1 MVSVVAAAVIDRA
14 EERWRTIR
22 LAPAKINDAV
32 KTKKANREIK
42 RLVERRGEESLSSV
56 ILIVGIVGIV
66 NSSAALFERVPPD
79 CQRGKMSHQV
89 ELVTGVKRA
98 VGSGENE

>member
-42 RLVERRGEESLSSV
+42 RLVERCGEESVCSV
-56 ILIVGIVGIV
+56 TLIVGIV
-66 NSSAALFERVPPD
+66 NSSAALFERV
-79 CQRGKMSHQV
+79 QSATASAARWVVRLNRYRGLSDRSG
-89 ELVTGVKRA
+89 LVNT
-98 VGSGENE
+98 ND